1 MNDNP
6 GLAYAFALHL
16 DGEAV
21 ARFQSIEGLSAHPD
35 PIAYREVGRGPVRH
49 LPGAAKVSPVTL
61 RYGVT
66 SHSGL
71 WDWCNASLAG
81 TISRRTASVTL
92 YANDGQT
99 EAARWTLFKAWP
111 SGFRAAPLDALEDK
125 IAFEAL
131 TLVYDRLERA

>member
-1 MNDNP
+1 MNDDP

-16 DGEAV
+16 AGEAV

-35 PIAYREVGRGPVRH
+35 PIAYREGGRGHVRH

-61 RYGVT
+61 RYGMT

-81 TISRRTASVTL
+81 PISRRTASVTL

-99 EAARWTLFKAWP
+99 EAARWTLFEAWP
-111 SGFRAAPLDALEDK
+111 SGFRAAPLDAQVDK

-131 TLVYDRLERA
+131 TLVY